1 MGARSRAHVLH
12 LYRQVLKAAQQFP
25 SKKRASIIVDIKA
38 EFREGAGVTEAA
50 EVSRRLKLAQDG
62 LARLLSYSGRSRD
75 SKEWSIALSGP
86 ATSGEQ

>member
-1 MGARSRAHVLH
+1 MLH

-25 SKKRASIIVDIKA
+25 SKKRALIIVDIKA

-62 LARLLSYSGRSRD
+62 LARLLSYSGLSRD